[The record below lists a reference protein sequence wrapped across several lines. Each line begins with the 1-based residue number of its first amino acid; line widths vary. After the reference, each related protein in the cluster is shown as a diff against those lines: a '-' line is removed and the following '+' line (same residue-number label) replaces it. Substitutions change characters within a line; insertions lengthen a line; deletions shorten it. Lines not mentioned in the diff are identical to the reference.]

1 MIIEKKKPEEGGIN
15 PYDWPEN
22 YYMETDPASRKEILD
37 EQMRKDAKADLG
49 KRQEL
54 FERRYT
60 MNRKKEYKD
69 CFMEACLDLLYLA
82 SNLNKAFSSRANKR
96 MAAKAIRQLCL
107 DQEAE
112 YGTEILYEELC
123 HLIRCY
129 IMISRDDP
137 AYRSVILKVVK
148 MDDKQ
153 CREKIKRDLKI
164 FAETIPESLGME
176 GEFGLLK
183 RAVLDTQKD
192 FL

>member
-1 MIIEKKKPEEGGIN
+1 MIIEKKKPEEVGVN
-15 PYDWPEN
+15 PYKWPEN

-37 EQMRKDAKADLG
+37 EQLRKEDSADLR
-49 KRQEL
+49 KMQEL

-82 SNLNKAFSSRANKR
+82 SNLNKAFSAKANKR
-96 MAAKAIRQLCL
+96 IAVKAVRQLCL
-107 DQEAE
+107 DREAE

-129 IMISRDDP
+129 ITICKDDP
-137 AYRSVILKVVK
+137 SYRSVILTVVK
-148 MDDKQ
+148 MSDER

-164 FAETIPESLGME
+164 FAEIIPESLGME

-183 RAVLDTQKD
+183 RAVRDTERAY
-192 FL
+192 L